1 MALTVEGQLPLGSED
16 GHSFRAEWAKKLV
29 EESITKFWLS
39 RPSEDPAWEDVK
51 GPIPSKDDIK
61 KGILPKIPDTGLED
75 KDTSPYQICI
85 IGAGVAGLFTA
96 MTIDRLNEKFNL
108 GFKYEILE
116 AADQKRFGGRLYTHR
131 FSDQLHD
138 YYDVGAM
145 RFPEI
150 SIMKRTFDLFEKS
163 LEFVKDTTGP
173 QPINEGTNVSL
184 STPVKLIK
192 YYLDG
197 NLCPQYYNDL
207 HYRQPPVDVDDPFR
221 VQSHREDEK
230 IPDEFLKLGS
240 KGPSKALAQVI
251 APFKNALKK
260 DAENGI
266 TDGDGWKKL
275 MSVDHL
281 SVRQFLANQGYN
293 YRTIEWME
301 TFGRFVEFVHEIYL
315 INLHLSGTLNFD
327 EALSESVIGSLD
339 FDYHS
344 GDPNKPVEWW
354 CIEGG
359 AQQVADAMRTKL
371 KEGDVQFNKR
381 VTMIKRDFRIKGHN
395 DMEIRVGPAKEN
407 EADEDRR
414 RYAAVFNSTT
424 LASMQRMDLTDA
436 VLNYGTKL
444 AIRAL
449 RYGVSC
455 KVGIKFKRP
464 WWIQDYKIDQGGVG
478 QTDLP
483 LRVCVYPSY
492 NIKDSVK
499 KDAVL
504 LCSYTWGQDAQRFS
518 ALVSKKT
525 KENATLDKPS
535 DDDKELMEMLF
546 HNLALLHCPQKDGL
560 KDEKAYLKLYD
571 EIKSEYLEHHA
582 YDWGADP
589 FMSGAFAHF
598 GPGQF
603 SKMYSDIITPSAGG
617 KLFIIGEAAS
627 KHHAWIVGA
636 LESAVRGVY
645 QFLMRYQGAKK
656 LEVEDAIKWL
666 QSKENS
672 PYGPV
677 PYEEEDREKVRH
689 QVYIA
694 DVRERAKRDGVRIEG
709 PNV

>member
-1 MALTVEGQLPLGSED
+1 MERQLPLGPSEG

-29 EESITKFWLS
+29 EESIAQFWLS
-39 RPSEDPAWEDVK
+39 RPQEDPAWEDVK
-51 GPIPSKDDIK
+51 GPIPSQDDIK
-61 KGILPKIPDTGLED
+61 KGIYPKIPDTGMED
-75 KDTSPYQICI
+75 KDTSPYNICI

-150 SIMKRTFDLFEKS
+150 SIMQRTFDLFEKS
-163 LEFVKDTTGP
+163 LHFVKDKNGP
-173 QPINEGTNVSL
+173 HPSDDETKVSL
-184 STPVKLIK
+184 STPVKLIP
-192 YYLDG
+192 YYFKG
-197 NLCPQYYNDL
+197 NKCPQYYNDL
-207 HYRQPPVDVDDPFR
+207 HYREPPVNVDDPFR
-221 VQSHREDEK
+221 VQSHRKDEL

-240 KGPSKALAQVI
+240 DGPSKALTEFI
-251 APFKNALKK
+251 EPYKKALKA
-260 DAENGI
+260 DAELGI
-266 TDGDGWKKL
+266 TDGEGWKKL
-275 MSVDHL
+275 MTVDHL
-281 SVRQFLANQGYN
+281 SVRQFLANLGYN

-301 TFGRFVEFVHEIYL
+301 TFG
-315 INLHLSGTLNFD
+315 SGSLNFD
-327 EALSESVIGSLD
+327 EALSEAILGSLD

-344 GDPNKPVEWW
+344 GDPSKPVNWW

-359 AQQVADAMRTKL
+359 TQLVADAMRQEL
-371 KEGDVQFNKR
+371 LGGDVQFNQH
-381 VTMIKRDFRIKGHN
+381 VTMIRRDYRIQGHN

-444 AIRAL
+444 SIRAL

-464 WWIQDYKIDQGGVG
+464 WWIEDFKIDKGGLG

-492 NIKDSVK
+492 NIKDSTK

-504 LCSYTWGQDAQRFS
+504 LVSYTWGQDAQRFS
-518 ALVSKKT
+518 ALVSKKS
-525 KENATLDKPS
+525 NDDVIAAVKPS
-535 DDDKELMEMLF
+535 DDDHELKEMLF

-560 KDEKAYLKLYD
+560 KDEEAYLKLYKMI
-571 EIKSEYLEHHA
+571 ESEYLEHHA

-656 LEVEDAIKWL
+656 LEVEESIKWL
-666 QSKENS
+666 QSGENS

-677 PYEEEDREKVRH
+677 PYEEEDREKVRQ

-694 DVRERAKRDGVRIEG
+694 DIRERAKRDGVRIKG
-709 PNV
+709 HNV

>member
-1 MALTVEGQLPLGSED
+1 MATTMEGQLPLGSGD
-16 GHSFRAEWAKKLV
+16 GGHSFRAEWAKKLV

-39 RPSEDPAWEDVK
+39 RPQEDPAWEDVK
-51 GPIPSKDDIK
+51 GPRPSEDEIR

-75 KDTSPYQICI
+75 KDTSPYHICI
-85 IGAGVAGLFTA
+85 VGAGVAGLFTA

-108 GFKYEILE
+108 GFKYDILE

-145 RFPEI
+145 RFPDI

-163 LEFVKDTTGP
+163 LDFVKDKNGP
-173 QPINEGTNVSL
+173 QPINDDTKVSL
-184 STPVKLIK
+184 STPVKLIP
-192 YYLDG
+192 YYLGG

-207 HYRQPPVDVDDPFR
+207 HYREPPVNVDDPFR

-230 IPDEFLKLGS
+230 IPNEFLKLGS

-251 APFKNALKK
+251 APFKDALKK

-266 TDGDGWKKL
+266 TDGEGWKKL

-301 TFGRFVEFVHEIYL
+301 TFG
-315 INLHLSGTLNFD
+315 SGTLNFD
-327 EALSESVIGSLD
+327 EAFSESVIGSLD
-339 FDYHS
+339 FDYYS
-344 GDPNKPVEWW
+344 GDPTKPVEWW

-359 AQQVADAMRTKL
+359 AQQVTDAMRTKL
-371 KEGDVQFNKR
+371 QQGDVQFNKR

-464 WWIQDYKIDQGGVG
+464 WWIEDFKINEGGVA
-478 QTDLP
+478 QTDLN

-492 NIKDSVK
+492 NIKDSTK

-504 LCSYTWGQDAQRFS
+504 LASYTWGQDAQRFS

-525 KENATLDKPS
+525 NENVTRDESL
-535 DDDKELMEMLF
+535 DDDNELKEMLF
-546 HNLALLHCPQKDGL
+546 HDLTLLHCPQKDGL
-560 KDEKAYLKLYD
+560 KDEKAYLELYKK
-571 EIKSEYLEHHA
+571 IKGEYLEHHA

-656 LEVEDAIKWL
+656 LEVEAAIKYL
-666 QSKENS
+666 QNSDNS

-677 PYEEEDREKVRH
+677 PYEEEDREQVRH

-709 PNV
+709 HNV

>member
-1 MALTVEGQLPLGSED
+1 MDGKLPLGSGD
-16 GHSFRAEWAKKLV
+16 GGHSFRAEWAKKLV

-39 RPSEDPAWEDVK
+39 RPQDDPAWKDVE

-61 KGILPKIPDTGLED
+61 KGVLPNIPDTGKED
-75 KDTSPYQICI
+75 EDTSEYRICI
-85 IGAGVAGLFTA
+85 VGAGVAGLFTA

-116 AADQKRFGGRLYTHR
+116 AADQGRFGGRLYTHR

-163 LEFVKDTTGP
+163 LGFVKDKSGP
-173 QPINEGTNVSL
+173 QPIKEGTQAIWS
-184 STPVKLIK
+184 PPAKLIP
-192 YYLDG
+192 YYLG
-197 NLCPQYYNDL
+197 GKMCPQYYNDL
-207 HYRQPPVDVDDPFR
+207 HYREPPVNVDDPFR
-221 VQSHREDEK
+221 IQSHRKDEMV
-230 IPDEFLKLGS
+230 PNEFLKLGS
-240 KGPSKALAQVI
+240 KGPSKALAEVM

-260 DAENGI
+260 DAESGI

-275 MSVDHL
+275 MTVDHL

-301 TFGRFVEFVHEIYL
+301 TFG
-315 INLHLSGTLNFD
+315 SGTLNFD
-327 EALSESVIGSLD
+327 EAFSESVIGSLD

-344 GDPNKPVEWW
+344 GDPDKPVDWW

-359 AQQVADAMRTKL
+359 AQLVADAMRKKL
-371 KEGDVQFNKR
+371 QEGDVQFKSR
-381 VTMIKRDFRIKGHN
+381 VTLIRRDWKIKGHN
-395 DMEIRVGPAKEN
+395 DMEIRVGPAKDD

-414 RYAAVFNSTT
+414 TYAAVFNSTT

-436 VLNYGTKL
+436 FLNYGTKL

-464 WWIQDYKIDQGGVG
+464 WWIEDFKINEGGVG

-492 NIKDSVK
+492 NIKDSTK

-518 ALVSKKT
+518 ALLSKKT
-525 KENATLDKPS
+525 SDNLTRDDKPLDS
-535 DDDKELMEMLF
+535 DSELKEMLF
-546 HNLALLHCPQKDGL
+546 HNLTLLHCPQKDGL
-560 KDEKAYLKLYD
+560 KDEKAYLELYKK
-571 EIKSEYLEHHA
+571 IKSEYLEYHA

-645 QFLMRYQGAKK
+645 QFLIRYQGAKK

-666 QSKENS
+666 QSSDNS

-677 PYEEEDREKVRH
+677 PYEEENRDQVRH

-694 DVRERAKRDGVRIEG
+694 DIRERAKRDGVRIEG
-709 PNV
+709 HSV